1 MFGFAGALLLV
12 VSTFMPWY
20 DFTVVVPVPPVV
32 HDFVVPVDL
41 WSLYPLAAAALTGG
55 AIIYAGLLAFFSH
68 RAAGIAAF
76 AIGLVA
82 TGYCAVRI
90 LDIPMLATGH
100 AATVLDGAP
109 FLALIGACV
118 LALGSFAL
126 LAPADEETLARPG
139 AARAQ
144 AT

>member
-1 MFGFAGALLLV
+1 MFGFAGALVLV

-20 DFTVVVPVPPVV
+20 DFTVLAAATPMV

-41 WSLYPLAAAALTGG
+41 WSLYPLAAGLLTGG
-55 AIIYAGLLAFFSH
+55 AIVYAGLLAFFSH

-76 AIGLVA
+76 GIGLAA
-82 TGYCAVRI
+82 TVYCAVRL
-90 LDIPMLATGH
+90 LDIPVLGTAH

-109 FLALIGACV
+109 FLALIGACL

-126 LAPADEETLARPG
+126 LAPVDEELPVRAGGARV
-139 AARAQ
+139 Q